1 MVMMMMTTMMMTMMT
16 TTMMMTTNLSWV
28 SDLLL
33 STLDTLL
40 YSFPQKFCVAYTS
53 IILILHRRTL
63 VPRKVK

>member
-1 MVMMMMTTMMMTMMT
+1 MMTTMMMTMMT

-40 YSFPQKFCVAYTS
+40 YSFPQKFCVAHTS
-53 IILILHRRTL
+53 ILVLHRRTL